1 MDDNLMFDYLLQM
14 GAMRPEQDE
23 MKRKQAM
30 VDALRGNAMDPMRGQ
45 MVGNVYVGGGLGG
58 ALSKL
63 GQAYFA
69 KQGQQGVDAGLAG
82 LNTRQSDAL
91 LDLRMRQDKKRRQDM
106 LAQRVPYMGEE
117 GE

>member
-23 MKRKQAM
+23 MKRKQAL
-30 VDALRGNAMDPMRGQ
+30 VDALRGNALEPMQGQ
-45 MVGNVYVGGGLGG
+45 MIGKHYVGGGLAG
-58 ALSKL
+58 ALGKL

-69 KQGQQGVDAGLAG
+69 KQGQQGVDAGLADMNLRQKNALVG
-82 LNTRQSDAL
+82 LRGSDEERRR
-91 LDLRMRQDKKRRQDM
+91 RM
-106 LAQRVPYMGEE
+106 AMGLPAHMGDE